1 MRCER
6 GSVSSRSS
14 RAFSSGRA
22 GVDGSISTAWISRAG
37 TTTGSLVPLSD
48 TLVRATGDWQMVFAI
63 AVAANAVAAVL
74 AIAVLRPMRA
84 AWLRRE

>member
-1 MRCER
+1 MLH
-6 GSVSSRSS
+6 
-14 RAFSSGRA
+14 
-22 GVDGSISTAWISRAG
+22 TAKGFAAI
-37 TTTGSLVPLSD
+37 LVPLSD